1 MLWVRRKV
9 EQFNDTGT
17 VYYTLLLQTLQW
29 DCIPSWYAWVPG
41 TAYWFYLF
49 TKRTKN
55 RDEKTALFCFFFI
68 FHIKLEYSTFLNN
81 GRHFC
86 FLYKH
91 FPLLPFDFCFLLYCI
106 YLWSAGTVHTCIR
119 NTTYMYILFL
129 KQNEDTK
136 DLFKIS

>member
-91 FPLLPFDFCFLLYCI
+91 FPLLPFDFCFVLYLFMI
-106 YLWSAGTVHTCIR
+106 SRHSAYVYQKYHLHVYL
-119 NTTYMYILFL
+119 IL
-129 KQNEDTK
+129 KAK
-136 DLFKIS
+136 WRY

>member
-1 MLWVRRKV
+1 MTQGLYTIHFYCKHFNEIVFQAGTLEYQALPTDFTYLQRELKIEMRR
-9 EQFNDTGT
+9 
-17 VYYTLLLQTLQW
+17 L
-29 DCIPSWYAWVPG
+29 PSFV
-41 TAYWFYLF
+41 
-49 TKRTKN
+49 
-55 RDEKTALFCFFFI
+55 FFFI
-68 FHIKLEYSTFLNN
+68 FHKKLEYFTFLNN
-81 GRHFC
+81 RRHFC